1 MRGRMEMRSRW
12 EPRARAIAQTLRW
25 ADGAAREGDLSE
37 ALAWLCTLELAGYKL
52 PDEYE
57 LKREW
62 WRARVRARS
71 TKQGRESA

>member
-1 MRGRMEMRSRW
+1 MEMSRRW
-12 EPRARAIAQTLRW
+12 DQRARAIAQTLCW
-25 ADGAAREGDLSE
+25 ADKAAREGDLSE

-62 WRARVRARS
+62 WRAKVHAHS